1 MGTVAAILSSKG
13 RSVITI
19 SPQRTLHEAVDVLS
33 SRGVGALVV
42 TGVDGAVLGIL
53 SERDVVRVLGKEG
66 TRVLDNT
73 VSRIMTARVKTCT
86 PFDTI
91 DDVMEMMTAGRF
103 RHVPVMEDGRLSGIV
118 SIGDVVKH
126 RLAAFETE
134 HRAMRDYIAT
144 A

>member
-42 TGVDGAVLGIL
+42 TGMDGAVLGIL
-53 SERDVVRVLGKEG
+53 SERDVVRVLGQDG
-66 TRVLDNT
+66 PRALDNT
-73 VSRIMTARVKTCT
+73 VSRVMTARVRTCT

-103 RHVPVMEDGRLSGIV
+103 RHVPVMIDGKLSGIV

-126 RLAAFETE
+126 RLAEFEDE
-134 HRAMRDYIAT
+134 HRAMREYIAT